1 MIRCSRCLHL
11 NHDTLTTCELCG
23 APLKASADVPA
34 QLLHE
39 SDDEEI
45 LSVDDLEPVEFE
57 VEPSLLMEVE
67 AHSERP
73 PHDAVDLNDLPTS
86 GYQMTEQ
93 GDRSGEDLPLA
104 RNINDPSS
112 QVQVGSPAGLA
123 RLLHD
128 ALSSTDDGS
137 DNISPSNA
145 RPTPSPASLAP
156 SIDAPSPSAAA
167 DSISDQELSAFLL
180 DALSE
185 QDTPA
190 SAEVN
195 LPKNVDSA
203 GLFNKPY
210 HVEPAVTLET
220 PGHTNTS
227 EHHHAERTEQATS
240 AVGIQCANCGG
251 YNPEGMFYCV
261 YCGFSLGNDSNLP
274 NAAQDDHSLKQSD
287 APSAAEPRAQSQHEV
302 VCPSCHAI
310 NPAGNRFCGSCG
322 FSLADAG
329 HSHHAS
335 SGSLNAA
342 PKRHASPWDVR
353 LVSINEDGTD
363 GLEIPL
369 EYLKTVVG
377 RTGDTRFPT
386 DAFLS
391 PKHACLTIERGALF
405 IEDLYSL
412 NGSFVKLRHEVSLSP
427 GDVFLMGRQVL
438 RFEKFEQTITPK
450 ARSSDGTRYMGSP
463 PPGGMFKLLQV
474 GIGGV
479 VQNVYCISESG
490 AVLGRE
496 KGDIVFPSDKF
507 MSGRHAQ
514 LYPREDGTYCLVDLN
529 SSNGTWVKIWEK
541 TQLNNGDFVF
551 MGQQL
556 FRVEL
561 NDLV

>member
-11 NHDTLTTCELCG
+11 NRDTLTNCELCG
-23 APLKASADVPA
+23 APLKASVEVPA
-34 QLLHE
+34 QPLHD
-39 SDDEEI
+39 SGDEEI
-45 LSVDDLEPVEFE
+45 LSIDDLEPVEFE
-57 VEPSLLMEVE
+57 VDAALLMEVE
-67 AHSERP
+67 GHADHALP
-73 PHDAVDLNDLPTS
+73 DAVDINDLPTS
-86 GYQMTEQ
+86 GNQMTEQ
-93 GDRSGEDLPLA
+93 GDPFGGDPPLA

-112 QVQVGSPAGLA
+112 QVQLGSPAGLA

-128 ALSSTDDGS
+128 ALSSTDDGP
-137 DNISPSNA
+137 DHVSPANV
-145 RPTPSPASLAP
+145 RPTPSSASVSP
-156 SIDAPSPSAAA
+156 SIQAPSPSAEA

-185 QDTPA
+185 NDTPA
-190 SAEVN
+190 SVEVN
-195 LPKNVDSA
+195 LPNNVDSA

-210 HVEPAVTLET
+210 RAEPTVTLET
-220 PGHTNTS
+220 PGHTHPD
-227 EHHHAERTEQATS
+227 EHQGGRTEQATS
-240 AVGIQCANCGG
+240 AVGTQCSNCGG

-274 NAAQDDHSLKQSD
+274 SVPGD
-287 APSAAEPRAQSQHEV
+287 APALNRSDSPSTASAQSQHEV
-302 VCPSCHAI
+302 VCPSCNAV
-310 NPAGNRFCGSCG
+310 NPADNRFCGSCG
-322 FSLADAG
+322 YNLGSLADVGYG
-329 HSHHAS
+329 HPAS
-335 SGSLNAA
+335 SGSFNAA
-342 PKRHASPWDVR
+342 AQRQASPWDVR

-391 PKHACLTIERGALF
+391 PKHACLTIERGNLF

-412 NGSFVKLRHEVSLSP
+412 NGTFVKLRHEVGLSP

-496 KGDIVFPSDKF
+496 KGDIIFPSDKF

-529 SSNGTWVKIWEK
+529 SSNGTWVKLWEK
-541 TQLNNGDFVF
+541 KQLHSGDFVF

-561 NDLV
+561 NDLA